1 MTLQHRYR
9 VNRSASLS
17 VSFNKTTI
25 FPEAPPAIDGIGG
38 PGTFCSLLPLAFPAR
53 TLILTQAGRAITLRI
68 PSGVLCREAA
78 YVRGSNLNREVNRD
92 MTMSSGIIEVD
103 LLSRDVDSENH
114 PDAVQFREVLES
126 VAEEYRCRLTYFE
139 VTEGT
144 VSFSFDSDSLMA
156 DILKILQAA
165 PDEQAS
171 GKQP

>member
-1 MTLQHRYR
+1 
-9 VNRSASLS
+9 
-17 VSFNKTTI
+17 
-25 FPEAPPAIDGIGG
+25 
-38 PGTFCSLLPLAFPAR
+38 
-53 TLILTQAGRAITLRI
+53 
-68 PSGVLCREAA
+68 
-78 YVRGSNLNREVNRD
+78 

-103 LLSRDVDSENH
+103 LLSRDVDSKNH

-126 VAEEYRCRLTYFE
+126 VAEEYRCQLTYFE

>member
-1 MTLQHRYR
+1 
-9 VNRSASLS
+9 
-17 VSFNKTTI
+17 
-25 FPEAPPAIDGIGG
+25 
-38 PGTFCSLLPLAFPAR
+38 
-53 TLILTQAGRAITLRI
+53 
-68 PSGVLCREAA
+68 
-78 YVRGSNLNREVNRD
+78 
-92 MTMSSGIIEVD
+92 MSSGIIEVD
-103 LLSRDVDSENH
+103 LLSRDVDSETH
-114 PDAVQFREVLES
+114 PDAVRFRRVLES

>member
-1 MTLQHRYR
+1 
-9 VNRSASLS
+9 
-17 VSFNKTTI
+17 
-25 FPEAPPAIDGIGG
+25 
-38 PGTFCSLLPLAFPAR
+38 
-53 TLILTQAGRAITLRI
+53 
-68 PSGVLCREAA
+68 
-78 YVRGSNLNREVNRD
+78 

-126 VAEEYRCRLTYFE
+126 VAEEYRCQLTYFE

>member
-1 MTLQHRYR
+1 MT
-9 VNRSASLS
+9 
-17 VSFNKTTI
+17 I
-25 FPEAPPAIDGIGG
+25 
-38 PGTFCSLLPLAFPAR
+38 
-53 TLILTQAGRAITLRI
+53 
-68 PSGVLCREAA
+68 
-78 YVRGSNLNREVNRD
+78 
-92 MTMSSGIIEVD
+92 SSGIIEVD

-171 GKQP
+171 GEQP